1 MKSSLF
7 LLSLL
12 LLGFACFCQNENIN
26 LVPNAINGYKL
37 LPLDSTV
44 NSLDYEALPVVS
56 ADGRTLYFVRKPSV
70 GDEDIWFSEKNTSNQ
85 WEMAEN
91 IGLPLNNSGHNG
103 VLSVTADG
111 NTVFLLNTYEK
122 DGSVKGSGLSRSTR
136 STKGWTVPKD
146 VNIKNYYNR
155 AFGFANFAF
164 SSNRQVI
171 ISSMQRDDTHGVQDL
186 YICFR
191 INDSTYTEPVN
202 LGPLVNSSELECS
215 PFIAADDRTLY
226 FSSAGH
232 PGYGEN
238 DMFLTRRLDDTWLN
252 WSTPQNLG
260 PELNSAGWEG
270 FYSIPAS
277 GDFAYLVSRK
287 DRNSQGDI
295 FKIQVAESA
304 RPDPVVLISGT
315 IRTPDQRQLHRVTLT
330 YFDQETGEE
339 LGTYEANPEDERYQ
353 VLLPRG
359 KKYRVFVRAL
369 DKAGLEVGTIN
380 VELDASKLSSYQ
392 EIEQNLV
399 VIPKQETKVEI
410 SSDLIE
416 EETEEPSIPE
426 IVTDDSPQEVVEPT
440 VEDKMELLMES
451 VEPVE
456 EIPSEDILFDSEIP
470 ILYFDQGKSALRKQS
485 IRDLD
490 RLIDFLKKE
499 ESLTVLI
506 EGHTDN
512 AGTRKDNV
520 KLGMSRAKKVR
531 AYLFSHGIATTRLST
546 QTFGDLR
553 PTASN
558 RTAKGMQLNRRV
570 VFQIS
575 GQ

>member
-1 MKSSLF
+1 MKSFAILTSMLI
-7 LLSLL
+7 LSI
-12 LLGFACFCQNENIN
+12 ACLSQNDNIN
-26 LVPNAINGYKL
+26 LVPNAINGYTIE
-37 LPLDSTV
+37 PLDQAI
-44 NSLDYEALPVVS
+44 NSPDYEALPVVS

-70 GDEDIWFSEKNTSNQ
+70 GDEDIWLSKKNASGQ
-85 WEMAEN
+85 WEKAKN

-103 VLSVTADG
+103 VLSATADG
-111 NTVFLLNTYEK
+111 NTVFLLNTYES

-136 STKGWTVPKD
+136 TSEGWTVPKD

-171 ISSMQRDDTHGVQDL
+171 IASMQRDDTNGVQDL
-186 YICFR
+186 YICFK
-191 INDSTYTEPVN
+191 IDDNTYSEPVN
-202 LGPLVNSSELECS
+202 LGPIVNSTELECS

-260 PELNSAGWEG
+260 PELNSEGWEG

-295 FKIQVAESA
+295 FRIQVAESA

-315 IRTPDQRQLHRVTLT
+315 IRTPDQKQLERATLT
-330 YFDQETGEE
+330 YFDQQTGEE
-339 LGTYEANPEDERYQ
+339 LGTYEANPIDGRYQ

-359 KKYRVFVRAL
+359 KKYRVFV
-369 DKAGLEVGTIN
+369 KAMNKSGQEIGTIN
-380 VELDASKLSSYQ
+380 VALDASNLTSYQ

-399 VIPKQETKVEI
+399 VIPKQETELEI
-410 SSDLIE
+410 SSERLE
-416 EETEEPSIPE
+416 NTPAAPTVPMVE
-426 IVTDDSPQEVVEPT
+426 EVVE
-440 VEDKMELLMES
+440 VEEPVMGDKMELVMES
-451 VEPVE
+451 AEPVE
-456 EIPSEDILFDSEIP
+456 DIPAEDILFDSEVP
-470 ILYFDQGKSALRKQS
+470 ILYFDQGKSSLRKRS
-485 IRDLD
+485 IQDLD
-490 RLIDFLKKE
+490 RLVAFLKQN
-499 ESLTVLI
+499 ESLTVVI

-520 KLGMSRAKKVR
+520 KLGMSRAKKAQ
-531 AYLFSHGIATTRLST
+531 AYLFSKGIDPLRLST
-546 QTFGDLR
+546 QTFGDIR

-558 RTAKGMQLNRRV
+558 ATAEGMQLNRRV
-570 VFQIS
+570 IFRVNQ
-575 GQ
+575 